1 MTTKCI
7 NYICD
12 QAHPIKSQ
20 YFISLN
26 RSDTKFPFSIHSPTW
41 YRHEMHD
48 GKQTTSLNS
57 SRGWE
62 MSNGPYQ
69 FVKTCTYYLIMRNW
83 DWALLLMSC
92 EGVKMAPSSEEFFFK
107 FFKNKISDS
116 HSHLIA
122 TSYCATLIIII
133 RERYFHSFNFLFIHA
148 QFPCLLW
155 VAIGFNLYMKLRKM
169 WTCEVKLSAL
179 LLLFLFVV
187 IFIEKCTFAF
197 IYRFS
202 ILIYFRLNCCDV
214 ILMVIKSEK
223 FNVTWMG
230 G

>member
-1 MTTKCI
+1 MQFWTLKTNRYIKNIKKVTTKCI

-107 FFKNKISDS
+107 FLKIK
-116 HSHLIA
+116 
-122 TSYCATLIIII
+122 
-133 RERYFHSFNFLFIHA
+133 FLTHIH
-148 QFPCLLW
+148 
-155 VAIGFNLYMKLRKM
+155 I
-169 WTCEVKLSAL
+169 
-179 LLLFLFVV
+179 
-187 IFIEKCTFAF
+187 
-197 IYRFS
+197 
-202 ILIYFRLNCCDV
+202 
-214 ILMVIKSEK
+214 
-223 FNVTWMG
+223 
-230 G
+230 